1 MAIRK
6 IITNRNAIVVKK
18 LRMQKLKAGFP
29 FMINMKELDTSQ
41 CYLEYPNGSIKLGR
55 RDFRVCDDQKLIF
68 SPVKYDQVNVS
79 FQQKLNDG

>member
-41 CYLEYPNGSIKLGR
+41 CYLEYPNGTIKLVTFVSST
-55 RDFRVCDDQKLIF
+55 RDINIIKELNTLDANNLRKRLDF
-68 SPVKYDQVNVS
+68 S
-79 FQQKLNDG
+79 L